1 MKIRALVTGGA
12 GFIGTNLI
20 KLLIKNNIDVVSI
33 DNYFTGFEYN
43 HIPGATYLN
52 EDILNITDH
61 WDTKFD
67 VVFHLAAIARIQ
79 PSFNLPVEYF
89 ENNAVATMKIAKFC
103 ATNNIPLV
111 YAGSS
116 SHHCGKFKNP
126 YTFSKD
132 VGEEIINL
140 FQEHYNLN
148 ASITR
153 FYNVYGPHHLKEGGY
168 CTVIGKW
175 ERAIETNQPIVIYGD
190 GTKRRDFTHVDD
202 IVNALLLIFKKS
214 AWGHIFEL
222 GTGTNYSIQEI
233 ADMFCYVNVVYEA
246 DKPGEAIST
255 LCDASLANSIL
266 EWKCTSNIKHYITT
280 YIGNNE
286 R

>member
-43 HIPGATYLN
+43 HILGATYIN
-52 EDILNITDH
+52 EDILNITDK
-61 WDTKFD
+61 WDNRFD

-116 SHHCGKFKNP
+116 SHHSGKFKNP

-148 ASITR
+148 ASVTR

-233 ADMFCYVNVVYEA
+233 ADMFCYNIIYEA